1 MSGETNITDPERAG
15 GGVQKN
21 PKDRTSNRKKKRSP
35 WQVLV
40 DGISYLVTGG
50 LIRFFWLFESTI
62 DIRAWG
68 TETLR
73 LLKRGGEHPLLVL
86 WHGKGFVPI
95 AYFHHE
101 RLCLYAS
108 TDRDPNY
115 GGMRKSFRWLTLRM
129 IERMGYRVLDASQFA
144 SESRGVMQYVQALRG
159 GSGGAIAAD
168 GPGGPIYQAKPGAC
182 FLAKKTGVTLLP
194 VGSAISAGSK
204 LDQWDQ
210 FEIPRMFCRAA
221 IVVERP
227 IYIDPESDDD
237 TLEAR
242 RLELEAALN
251 RATRKAGEKLRQQP
265 FVPDN
270 RPATS
275 L

>member
-1 MSGETNITDPERAG
+1 MLENAQRSRSSS
-15 GGVQKN
+15 
-21 PKDRTSNRKKKRSP
+21 PKDSRPAASP
-35 WQVLV
+35 GKLRRRIARAIFAAWT
-40 DGISYLVTGG
+40 YLITGA
-50 LIRFFWLFESTI
+50 LTRLFWLFESTI

-68 TETLR
+68 TENLR
-73 LLKRGGEHPLLVL
+73 LMKRAGENPLLVL

-115 GGMRKSFRWLTLRM
+115 GGVRKSFRWLTLRM

-144 SESRGVMQYVQALRG
+144 SESRGVLKYVQALKG
-159 GSGGAIAAD
+159 GEGGAIAAD

-194 VGSAISAGSK
+194 VGSAISAGSR

-221 IVVERP
+221 IVVEQP
-227 IYIDPESDDD
+227 IYVDQESSDDV
-237 TLEAR
+237 LEQK

-251 RATRKAGEKLRQQP
+251 RATRSAGEKLRLHAQAT
-265 FVPDN
+265 
-270 RPATS
+270 PATRKAVEN
-275 L
+275 LQL

>member
-1 MSGETNITDPERAG
+1 MPENF
-15 GGVQKN
+15 QQSS
-21 PKDRTSNRKKKRSP
+21 SNRPKASRRTVS
-35 WQVLV
+35 
-40 DGISYLVTGG
+40 TGKPRHRIARATFAAWTFLITG
-50 LIRFFWLFESTI
+50 TLIRFFWLFESTI

-68 TETLR
+68 TENLR
-73 LLKRGGEHPLLVL
+73 LMKRAGENPLLVL

-101 RLCLYAS
+101 SLCLYAS

-115 GGMRKSFRWLTLRM
+115 GGVRKSFRWLTLRM

-144 SESRGVMQYVQALRG
+144 SETRGVMQYVRALRG

-194 VGSAISAGSK
+194 VGSAISAGSR

-210 FEIPRMFCRAA
+210 FEIPRMFCRAV
-221 IVVERP
+221 IVVEQP
-227 IYIDPESDDD
+227 IHIEPDSGDE
-237 TLEAR
+237 TLEYKR
-242 RLELEAALN
+242 RELEAALN
-251 RATRKAGEKLRQQP
+251 RATRAAAEKLREQGHTLSN
-265 FVPDN
+265 VSTN
-270 RPATS
+270 S
-275 L
+275 